1 MDNEIAQIQ
10 PSVIQRRLAPEVVSR
25 VGAADQ
31 INPIPGQPTTGFNAH
46 AGEVMASPRVF
57 AIYWGRDYGSPA
69 TGMNAKAV
77 EMDRFLTTVMP
88 SRYFTVLGEYLV
100 GPGSFLGSTW
110 VDHAPG
116 LAQTFTFDGMRAV
129 LGSWLD
135 AGLAPQVPG
144 SGELN
149 LVFLIFP
156 PAEVTLTQNDGSGGF
171 CGYHYSGLYHKG
183 LGKANLFFAVVD
195 TTGGTSA
202 VAHELAETATD
213 RSGNGWFSDDGDRPE
228 IGDVCSACGSAT
240 LTLGGF
246 PVASYW
252 LANESRCLQQD
263 DLTPGPPPPQVTVP
277 DVRGQT
283 AAEAIGALRSRGL
296 VVHEQSVVDNLCNF
310 IGQVT
315 AQSPAG
321 GTQEPEGSTVTI
333 WVGVRPPHPCP

>member
-1 MDNEIAQIQ
+1 MDNDTARIQ
-10 PSVIQRRLAPEVVSR
+10 PSIIQRRLGPKAAAG

-31 INPIPGQPTTGFNAH
+31 INPIAGQPTTGFNAH

-69 TGMNAKAV
+69 TGMNARAV

-88 SRYFTVLGEYLV
+88 SRYFTMLAEYLV

-116 LAQTFTFDGMRAV
+116 LAQTFSLDGIRAV
-129 LGSWLD
+129 LGGWLD

-144 SGELN
+144 PDEMN

-156 PAEVTLTQNDGSGGF
+156 PAEVTLTDNGGNGGF

-213 RSGNGWFSDDGDRPE
+213 RSGNGWFSDDGDHPE
-228 IGDVCSACGSAT
+228 IGDVCSGCGSVA
-240 LTLGGF
+240 LSLGSF
-246 PVASYW
+246 TVASYW
-252 LANESRCLQQD
+252 LVNESRCLQQD
-263 DLTPGPPPPQVTVP
+263 DLTPPPPPPEIAVP
-277 DVRGQT
+277 DVRGQA
-283 AAEAIGALRSRGL
+283 AAEAISALQSRGFAF
-296 VVHEQSVVDNLCNF
+296 HEQTVVDNTCNN
-310 IGQVT
+310 IGQVL
-315 AQSPAG
+315 AQNPAG
-321 GTQEPEGSTVTI
+321 GTEEPKGSAVTI
-333 WVGVRPPHPCP
+333 FVAVRPAHPCP